1 MMVALPSIQHTL
13 HASAS
18 TLQWT
23 VAGYTLAFALLPI
36 TAAGWA
42 TGTAADRLPHRP
54 GRVHAGVGADR
65 HAQSI
70 ALLIAARVLQG
81 RWRR

>member
-36 TAAGWA
+36 TG
-42 TGTAADRLPHRP
+42 GRLGDRYGRRP
-54 GRVHAGVGADR
+54 SSSPAWLG
-65 HAQSI
+65 S
-70 ALLIAARVLQG
+70 
-81 RWRR
+81 RWRRC